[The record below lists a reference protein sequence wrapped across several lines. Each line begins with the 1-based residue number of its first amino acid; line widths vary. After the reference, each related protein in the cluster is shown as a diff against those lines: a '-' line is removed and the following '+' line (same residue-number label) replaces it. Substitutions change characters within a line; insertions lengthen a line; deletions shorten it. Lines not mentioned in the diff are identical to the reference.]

1 MTTLNDKIIAHLAV
15 SAIAHK
21 EGDFHL
27 GYNSEKGEHVVHWD
41 EKALGKIP
49 DMAALDAAH
58 AAHAIT
64 IKAAEERAKRDQLLA
79 ATDWTQGADIPTTIK
94 SAHKPYRQALRDVP
108 LQEGF
113 PYNIIWPT
121 KPE

>member
-27 GYNSEKGEHVVHWD
+27 GYSSEKGEHVVHWD
-41 EKALGKIP
+41 EKTLGKMP

-58 AAHAIT
+58 AAHVAAQ
-64 IKAAEERAKRDQLLA
+64 KAAEYKALRAAAYPPIEDQLDALFHAGAFPDDMA
-79 ATDWTQGADIPTTIK
+79 AQI
-94 SAHKPYRQALRDVP
+94 QAVKDAYP
-108 LQEGF
+108 
-113 PYNIIWPT
+113 

>member
-1 MTTLNDKIIAHLAV
+1 MKKIVNGEILDMTQ
-15 SAIAHK
+15 
-21 EGDFHL
+21 
-27 GYNSEKGEHVVHWD
+27 D
-41 EKALGKIP
+41 EIDEYVAWSKQNVDASKAE
-49 DMAALDAAH
+49 AA
-58 AAHAIT
+58 
-64 IKAAEERAKRDQLLA
+64 RNKRNALLVE
-79 ATDWTQGADIPTTIK
+79 TDWTQGADIPTTIK